1 MSGDADLADAG
12 EQHEKDRRDR
22 REFDGGDAVAAALP
36 RVGLD
41 TVRSRYHGTPF
52 ALLLWL
58 ARPDPH
64 AGYRP
69 RGGHAHNGIERTMNS
84 LTWIDGIHE
93 CSGRLHHPVL
103 QHIRVDLG
111 FPQIRPFIG

>member
-41 TVRSRYHGTPF
+41 TVRSRYHVRRF
-52 ALLLWL
+52 AAPLVGPTGP
-58 ARPDPH
+58 AR
-64 AGYRP
+64 
-69 RGGHAHNGIERTMNS
+69 
-84 LTWIDGIHE
+84 
-93 CSGRLHHPVL
+93 
-103 QHIRVDLG
+103 G
-111 FPQIRPFIG
+111 FPATRRPCAQWH